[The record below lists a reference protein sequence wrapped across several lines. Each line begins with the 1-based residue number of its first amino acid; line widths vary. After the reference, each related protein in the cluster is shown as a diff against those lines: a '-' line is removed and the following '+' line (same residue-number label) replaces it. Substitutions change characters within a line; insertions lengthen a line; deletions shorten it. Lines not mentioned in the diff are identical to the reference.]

1 MRSAWFT
8 DDEIEEMILSGMIT
22 DAQSIAGWML
32 LRLADGNG

>member
-1 MRSAWFT
+1 
-8 DDEIEEMILSGMIT
+8 MILSGMIT